1 MPGDITDTFIK
12 IHWVVTCGN
21 RQPKSL
27 LSHKVSALKGH
38 VDDLDNRVRDA
49 ERFAGTNIEAVEI
62 EEFNQWIDLQK
73 DWFNMVSRDVSDAK
87 RRVNLTKGPA
97 KVRKSKVDKPV
108 VAAEPA
114 DDDISAEEEVS
125 EESAS

>member
-12 IHWVVTCGN
+12 IHWVITCCN

-27 LSHKVSALKGH
+27 LSHEVSALKGH

-114 DDDISAEEEVS
+114 DDDVSAEEEVS

>member
-27 LSHKVSALKGH
+27 LSHEVSALKGH

-87 RRVNLTKGPA
+87 RRVNLTKGPV

-114 DDDISAEEEVS
+114 DDDVSAEEEVS

>member
-27 LSHKVSALKGH
+27 LSHEVSALKGH

-62 EEFNQWIDLQK
+62 EEFNQWVDLQK

-114 DDDISAEEEVS
+114 DDDVSAEEEVS

>member
-27 LSHKVSALKGH
+27 LSHEVSALKGH

-114 DDDISAEEEVS
+114 DDDVSAQEEVS

>member
-27 LSHKVSALKGH
+27 LSHEVSALKGH

-114 DDDISAEEEVS
+114 DDDVSAEEEVS

>member
-1 MPGDITDTFIK
+1 M
-12 IHWVVTCGN
+12 VTCGN

-27 LSHKVSALKGH
+27 LSHEVSALKGH

-49 ERFAGTNIEAVEI
+49 ERFAGTNIEAVET

-97 KVRKSKVDKPV
+97 KVKKSKVDKPV

-114 DDDISAEEEVS
+114 DDDVSAEEEVS

>member
-1 MPGDITDTFIK
+1 MVWLQIQSQNSLGGI
-12 IHWVVTCGN
+12 CGN
-21 RQPKSL
+21 RHPELL
-27 LSHKVSALKGH
+27 LSHEVSAMAGH
-38 VDDLDNRVRDA
+38 VDDLGDRVSDA
-49 ERFAGTNIEAVEI
+49 ERYAGTNIEAVEI

-97 KVRKSKVDKPV
+97 KKKKSNVDKPV
-108 VAAEPA
+108 PAAEAA
-114 DDDISAEEEVS
+114 DDDVSGDGEVS

>member
-27 LSHKVSALKGH
+27 LSHEVSALKGH

-87 RRVNLTKGPA
+87 RRVNLTKGPV
-97 KVRKSKVDKPV
+97 KVK
-108 VAAEPA
+108 E
-114 DDDISAEEEVS
+114 IQG
-125 EESAS
+125 

>member
-27 LSHKVSALKGH
+27 LSHEVSALKGH

-73 DWFNMVSRDVSDAK
+73 DWFNMVSRDVSDAR

-114 DDDISAEEEVS
+114 DDDVSAEEEVS

>member
-27 LSHKVSALKGH
+27 LSHEVSALKGH

-97 KVRKSKVDKPV
+97 KVRKFKVDKPV

-114 DDDISAEEEVS
+114 DDDVSAEEEVS

>member
-27 LSHKVSALKGH
+27 LSHEVSALKGH

-62 EEFNQWIDLQK
+62 EEFNQWVDLQK

-87 RRVNLTKGPA
+87 RRVSLTKGPA

-114 DDDISAEEEVS
+114 DDDVSAEEEVS